1 MDGAGAI
8 NLIFSLNN
16 PCISNYLVFSNIYGM
31 SKFLYD

>member
-16 PCISNYLVFSNIYGM
+16 PCISNYLVFSYYGM
-31 SKFLYD
+31 SKLLYD